1 MRLAETRA
9 ALRRNLAGARGIW
22 DDEVLDGGVARAAD
36 DLDRL
41 IPNEVIAD
49 FTLDFAVSE
58 EVWASGTLGDEVTL
72 ANKRIKPKSE
82 AVKNSDG
89 SVTYE
94 RDTDYTMDYVSGTIT
109 TITAA
114 AGGSIVGSSNN
125 QIDYTI
131 LEVYVDISSLTDLI
145 RIFRVEYPGG
155 QVPANFQTYY
165 TWGNLLALSSSGRES
180 QQRLASGEHL
190 WVYYHAKHTTP
201 DKDTDAT
208 WLPQLNEVILK
219 GAQAYCLVT
228 KAMELRHSVRTRH
241 TSVATALGELA
252 AIATLIDTALT
263 DTRDQA
269 SSSVADM
276 SSIDA
281 HISTMVATLAS
292 AGTFLSSASSAV
304 VDAQAQGELVAANIV
319 EADAPIESALTKLAS
334 VDVLIAKTT
343 TMLNDA
349 RTYAGNSVGPEND
362 AKAYLDAI
370 VPLIEDSDKKLDDI
384 DAYRAQAEAFIDFAE
399 GALGALGLTGSD
411 YYLNTVAHGIFGKI
425 DNLIGNPIHNVG
437 ENIDAAGGR
446 LIDGLAVIN
455 QVNIGDSVTE
465 MYRRYADTWVSIG
478 RLRYDEWL
486 TFLGQLDRCVAV
498 AGGLVAQAGERRA
511 HADTYLSEANITL
524 GQVNALLSKVSAY
537 QANADKQID
546 IAQVDIN
553 RGRAVTETASV
564 KVGNTGRALEQAGG
578 YGNVARLH
586 LDSAETGVRLMEA
599 KIASAVQ
606 YVGMAQVKI
615 AEGTAMQAII
625 DAILNRVGQKIEVSR
640 VYQGE
645 ADRRLQQVGYKLQE
659 ADRHANLATQESD
672 LADEFEAS
680 GIRLKQEFMSI
691 LTDRAQVH
699 TDSALTPTRQEA
711 PA

>member
-9 ALRRNLAGARGIW
+9 ALRRNLAGARAVW

-49 FTLDFAVSE
+49 FTLDFAVSA
-58 EVWASGTLGDEVTL
+58 EVWASGTLGSEVTL

-82 AVKNSDG
+82 TVKDSG
-89 SVTYE
+89 GTVTYV

-109 TITAA
+109 TIA
-114 AGGSIVGSSNN
+114 AGDIVDSSNN

-131 LEVYVDISSLTDLI
+131 LEVYADISSLTDLI

-155 QVPANFQTYY
+155 QVPASFQTYY

-208 WLPQLNEVILK
+208 WLPQLDEVILK
-219 GAQAYCLVT
+219 GAQAYCLIT

-281 HISTMVATLAS
+281 HISNMVATLAS
-292 AGTFLSSASSAV
+292 AGTFLSSASDAV
-304 VDAQAQGELVAANIV
+304 VDAQAQGELVAADIV
-319 EADAPIESALTKLAS
+319 DADAPIADALTKLAS
-334 VDVLIAKTT
+334 VDVLISKTNL
-343 TMLNDA
+343 MLDDA
-349 RTYAGNSVGPEND
+349 RTYAATSVSPGNV
-362 AKAYLDAI
+362 AKAYLDTI
-370 VPLIEDSDKKLDDI
+370 VPLINDSDKKLADI
-384 DAYRAQAEAFIDFAE
+384 DAYRAQAEAFIDFA
-399 GALGALGLTGSD
+399 GGTLGALALGGSD
-411 YYLNTVAHGIFGKI
+411 YYLRTRAHSVMGKI
-425 DNLIGNPIHNVG
+425 DNLVDNPIFKVG
-437 ENIDAAGGR
+437 ANIDAAGNR
-446 LIDGLAVIN
+446 LIEGLAVLN
-455 QVNIGDSVTE
+455 QVNIGDSVSE
-465 MYRRYADTWVSIG
+465 MYRRYADTWLVAA
-478 RLRYDEWL
+478 RMRYDEWL
-486 TFLGQLDRCVAV
+486 TFLGQVDRYVAISNS
-498 AGGLVAQAGERRA
+498 LIAQAGERRA
-511 HADTYLSEANITL
+511 HADTYLSDANIVL
-524 GQVNALLSKVSAY
+524 GQVNALLSQISAY
-537 QANADKQID
+537 QANVDKQID
-546 IAQVDIN
+546 LAQLDLN
-553 RGRAVTETASV
+553 RSRTITETASV
-564 KVGNTGRALEQAGG
+564 KVGNTGRVLEQAGG

-586 LDSAETGVRLMEA
+586 LDAADTGVRLMEA

-606 YVGMAQVKI
+606 YVSMAQVKI
-615 AEGTAMQAII
+615 AEGTAIQAII

-680 GIRLKQEFMSI
+680 GIRLKEEFMSI